1 MYRKIYSEIITSCIQ
16 GVGEQ
21 ISQLN
26 SMIQSLT
33 NAMSDNNA
41 DAFADSYIQSQY
53 SSIRESLCQKR
64 NELIEQ
70 EIILGKNRA
79 YLEQDD
85 TVNAQKLSELID
97 GMSDK
102 EFAVNDFAI
111 DAYNSAAGLAQ
122 DDASIYDIIGEDEL
136 NATLYIRDQLGNE
149 GIDYDD
155 FDNMNNEEKLS
166 YQQKCI
172 QYAKQYFLD
181 TGIEL
186 PDNGRIDLPISPGV
200 NIYYRNEVYTTIGNN
215 RVAVDYS
222 LEDKATCVHLLAT
235 YDFMSLDM
243 AAANDEFSLTHS
255 YNIDENT
262 SAFSTVGLNTNS
274 GNFIIENGITTSYN
288 YAEVNG
294 AYDSVSVDNAC
305 GVEIYSVSNWEPQEE
320 TVSGFSLSG
329 VWGEVSDTAKHC
341 IAGVVILAACYYG
354 GVAGGTAV
362 IDLIETYAPEYVF

>member
-33 NAMSDNNA
+33 SAMSDNNA
-41 DAFADSYIQSQY
+41 DAFSDSYIQSQY

-64 NELIEQ
+64 DELIEH

-85 TVNAQKLSELID
+85 TVNAQKLRELID
-97 GMSDK
+97 SISDK

-155 FDNMNNEEKLS
+155 FANMTNEEKLS

-172 QYAKQYFLD
+172 QYAKQYFLL
-181 TGIEL
+181 TGEEY
-186 PDNGRIDLPISPGV
+186 PCNVRRDLPISPGV
-200 NIYYRNEVYTTIGNN
+200 NIYYRNEVYTTIGDN
-215 RVAVDYS
+215 RVSVDYS
-222 LEDKATCVHLLAT
+222 PEDKDACVHLLAT
-235 YDFMSLDM
+235 YDFTSLDM
-243 AAANDEFSLTHS
+243 EAAKDGLSLTHS
-255 YNIDENT
+255 YSIDENT
-262 SAFSTVGLNTNS
+262 SAFSTVKIDEVGMS
-274 GNFIIENGITTSYN
+274 YSIENGITTSYN

-294 AYDSVSVDNAC
+294 AYDSVSMDTAC
-305 GVEIYSVSNWEPQEE
+305 GVEIYSVSNWESQEE

-329 VWGEVSDTAKHC
+329 VLAEISDNAVYAIGAAALIALIVLEPEVGIPA
-341 IAGVVILAACYYG
+341 LAAG
-354 GVAGGTAV
+354 MKFM
-362 IDLIETYAPEYVF
+362 EFEY

>member
-64 NELIEQ
+64 DELIEH
-70 EIILGKNRA
+70 EIILGKKRA

-155 FDNMNNEEKLS
+155 FANMTDKEKLS

-172 QYAKQYFLD
+172 QYAKQYFLL
-181 TGIEL
+181 TGEEY
-186 PDNGRIDLPISPGV
+186 PCNVRRDLPISPGV
-200 NIYYRNEVYTTIGNN
+200 NIYYRNEVYTTIGDN
-215 RVAVDYS
+215 RVSVDYS
-222 LEDKATCVHLLAT
+222 PEDKDACVHLLAT
-235 YDFMSLDM
+235 YDFTSLDM
-243 AAANDEFSLTHS
+243 EAAKDGLSLTHS

-262 SAFSTVGLNTNS
+262 SVFSTVEINDFDMKFS
-274 GNFIIENGITTSYN
+274 IENGVTTSYN

-294 AYDSVSVDNAC
+294 AYDSVSMDTAC
-305 GVEIYSVSNWEPQEE
+305 GVEIYSVSNWESQEE

-329 VWGEVSDTAKHC
+329 VLAEISDNAVYAIGAAALIALIVLEPEVGIPA
-341 IAGVVILAACYYG
+341 LAAG
-354 GVAGGTAV
+354 MKFM
-362 IDLIETYAPEYVF
+362 EFEY

>member
-1 MYRKIYSEIITSCIQ
+1 MYRSLYSETITSCIQ

-26 SMIQSLT
+26 SMIQGLT

-64 NELIEQ
+64 DELIEQ

-97 GMSDK
+97 GMSDI
-102 EFAVNDFAI
+102 EFALKDFAN
-111 DAYNSAAGLAQ
+111 DAYSGAAGLAQ

-155 FDNMNNEEKLS
+155 FDNMNNEGKLS

-172 QYAKQYFLD
+172 QYAKQYFLLTD
-181 TGIEL
+181 EEF
-186 PDNGRIDLPISPGV
+186 PYNVRRDLPISPGV
-200 NIYYRNEVYTTIGNN
+200 NIYYRNEVYTTVGNDHIS
-215 RVAVDYS
+215 VDYS
-222 LEDKATCVHLLAT
+222 PEDKEASVHLLAT
-235 YDFMSLDM
+235 YDFTSLDI
-243 AAANDEFSLTHS
+243 AAFSDGISTTYS
-255 YNIDENT
+255 RPIDENI
-262 SAFSTVGLNTNS
+262 SVFSTVEINGFNMS
-274 GNFIIENGITTSYN
+274 YSIENGITTSYN

-305 GVEIYSVSNWEPQEE
+305 GVEIYGVSEWEPQEE
-320 TVSGFSLSG
+320 TASGFSLG
-329 VWGEVSDTAKHC
+329 GFLAEIPDIAVCAVGATAIIALIVLEPEVG
-341 IAGVVILAACYYG
+341 IPVLAAGMEFAY
-354 GVAGGTAV
+354 
-362 IDLIETYAPEYVF
+362 

>member
-1 MYRKIYSEIITSCIQ
+1 MYRRLYSETITSCIQ

-64 NELIEQ
+64 DELIEH
-70 EIILGKNRA
+70 EIILGKKRA

-155 FDNMNNEEKLS
+155 FANMTDEEKLS

-172 QYAKQYFLD
+172 QYAKQYFLLTD
-181 TGIEL
+181 EEV
-186 PDNGRIDLPISPGV
+186 PYNVRVDLPISPGV
-200 NIYYRNEVYTTIGNN
+200 NIYYRNEVYTTIGDN

-222 LEDKATCVHLLAT
+222 PEDKDACVHLLAT
-235 YDFMSLDM
+235 YDFTSLDM
-243 AAANDEFSLTHS
+243 AVAESGVSTTYSHD
-255 YNIDENT
+255 IDENT
-262 SAFSTVGLNTNS
+262 SAFSTVELDINS
-274 GNFIIENGITTSYN
+274 SSFILENGITTSYD

-294 AYDSVSVDNAC
+294 AYDSVSMDNAC
-305 GVEIYSVSNWEPQEE
+305 GVEIYGVSEWESQEE
-320 TVSGFSLSG
+320 TASSFSLGG
-329 VWGEVSDTAKHC
+329 VLAEISDNAVYAIGAAALIALIVLEPEVGIPA
-341 IAGVVILAACYYG
+341 LAAG
-354 GVAGGTAV
+354 MEFVH
-362 IDLIETYAPEYVF
+362 

>member
-1 MYRKIYSEIITSCIQ
+1 MYRRLYSETITSCIQ

-33 NAMSDNNA
+33 SAMSDNNA
-41 DAFADSYIQSQY
+41 DAFSDSYIQSQY

-64 NELIEQ
+64 DELIEQ

-85 TVNAQKLSELID
+85 TVNAQKLRELID

-172 QYAKQYFLD
+172 QYAKQYFLL
-181 TGIEL
+181 TGEEY
-186 PDNGRIDLPISPGV
+186 PCNVRRDLPISPGV
-200 NIYYRNEVYTTIGNN
+200 NIYYRNEVYTTIGDN
-215 RVAVDYS
+215 RVSVDYS
-222 LEDKATCVHLLAT
+222 PEDKDACVHLLAT
-235 YDFMSLDM
+235 YDFTSLDI
-243 AAANDEFSLTHS
+243 AASVEGYSATYSN
-255 YNIDENT
+255 NIDENT
-262 SAFSTVGLNTNS
+262 SAFSTVEVDKLGMS
-274 GNFIIENGITTSYN
+274 YSIENGITTSYN

-294 AYDSVSVDNAC
+294 AYDSVSMDTAC
-305 GVEIYSVSNWEPQEE
+305 GVEIYGVSEWESQEE
-320 TVSGFSLSG
+320 TASSFSL
-329 VWGEVSDTAKHC
+329 
-341 IAGVVILAACYYG
+341 G
-354 GVAGGTAV
+354 GVLEEIPETVMLVTEAAIVTVLFIAVGSQVGIPALATAASMAFV
-362 IDLIETYAPEYVF
+362 Y

>member
-64 NELIEQ
+64 DELIEH

-85 TVNAQKLSELID
+85 TVNAQKLRELID
-97 GMSDK
+97 GISDK

-215 RVAVDYS
+215 RVSVDYS
-222 LEDKATCVHLLAT
+222 PEDKDACVHLLAT
-235 YDFMSLDM
+235 YDFTSLDI
-243 AAANDEFSLTHS
+243 AASVEGYSATYSN
-255 YNIDENT
+255 NIDENT
-262 SAFSTVGLNTNS
+262 SAFSTVEVDKLGMS
-274 GNFIIENGITTSYN
+274 YSIENGITTSYN

-294 AYDSVSVDNAC
+294 AYDSVSMDTAC
-305 GVEIYSVSNWEPQEE
+305 GVEIYGVSEWESQEE
-320 TVSGFSLSG
+320 TASSFSLGG
-329 VWGEVSDTAKHC
+329 VLAEISDNAVYAIGAAALIALIVLEPEVGIPA
-341 IAGVVILAACYYG
+341 LAAG
-354 GVAGGTAV
+354 MKFM
-362 IDLIETYAPEYVF
+362 EFEY

>member
-33 NAMSDNNA
+33 SAMSDNNA

-64 NELIEQ
+64 DELIEH
-70 EIILGKNRA
+70 EIILGKKRA

-85 TVNAQKLSELID
+85 TVNAQKLRELID
-97 GMSDK
+97 GISDK

-155 FDNMNNEEKLS
+155 FDNMTNEEKLS

-172 QYAKQYFLD
+172 QYAKQYFLLTD
-181 TGIEL
+181 EEF
-186 PDNGRIDLPISPGV
+186 PCNVRRDLPISPGV
-200 NIYYRNEVYTTIGNN
+200 NIYYRNEVYTTVGNDHIS
-215 RVAVDYS
+215 VDYS
-222 LEDKATCVHLLAT
+222 PGDKEACVHLLAT
-235 YDFMSLDM
+235 YDFTSLDM
-243 AAANDEFSLTHS
+243 AAARDEVSATYS

-262 SAFSTVGLNTNS
+262 SVFSTVEIDKLGMS
-274 GNFIIENGITTSYN
+274 YSIENGVTTSYD

-294 AYDSVSVDNAC
+294 AYDSVSMDIAC
-305 GVEIYSVSNWEPQEE
+305 GVEIYGVSEWESQEE
-320 TVSGFSLSG
+320 TVSGFSLGG
-329 VWGEVSDTAKHC
+329 VWAEVSDTAKHC
-341 IAGVVILAACYYG
+341 IAGAIILAACYYG

-362 IDLIETYAPEYVF
+362 IDLIETYAPAFGY

>member
-16 GVGEQ
+16 GMGEQ

-64 NELIEQ
+64 DELIEH
-70 EIILGKNRA
+70 EIILGKKRA

-85 TVNAQKLSELID
+85 TVNAQKLRELID
-97 GMSDK
+97 DISDK

-155 FDNMNNEEKLS
+155 FANMTDEEKLL

-172 QYAKQYFLD
+172 QYAKQYFLLI
-181 TGIEL
+181 GEEY
-186 PDNGRIDLPISPGV
+186 PCNVRRDLPISPGV
-200 NIYYRNEVYTTIGNN
+200 NIYYRNEVYTTIGDN

-222 LEDKATCVHLLAT
+222 PEDKDACVHLLVT
-235 YDFMSLDM
+235 YDFTSLDM
-243 AAANDEFSLTHS
+243 AVAGSGVSTTYSHD
-255 YNIDENT
+255 IDENT
-262 SAFSTVGLNTNS
+262 SAFSTVEINGFNMS
-274 GNFIIENGITTSYN
+274 YSIENGVTTSYN

-294 AYDSVSVDNAC
+294 AYDSVSMDTAC

-362 IDLIETYAPEYVF
+362 IDLIETYAQAFGY

>member
-64 NELIEQ
+64 DELIEQ

-85 TVNAQKLSELID
+85 TVNAQKLRELID
-97 GMSDK
+97 GISDK

-155 FDNMNNEEKLS
+155 FANMTDKEKLS
-166 YQQKCI
+166 YQQKYI

-235 YDFMSLDM
+235 YDFTSLDM
-243 AAANDEFSLTHS
+243 AAAKDGLSLTHS
-255 YNIDENT
+255 YSIDENT
-262 SAFSTVGLNTNS
+262 SAFSTVKIDEVGMS
-274 GNFIIENGITTSYN
+274 YSIENGITTSYN

-294 AYDSVSVDNAC
+294 AYDSSVSVDNAC

-320 TVSGFSLSG
+320 TVSGFSL
-329 VWGEVSDTAKHC
+329 
-341 IAGVVILAACYYG
+341 G
-354 GVAGGTAV
+354 GVLEEIPETVMLVTEAAIVTVLFIAVGSQVGIPALATAASMAFV
-362 IDLIETYAPEYVF
+362 Y

>member
-1 MYRKIYSEIITSCIQ
+1 MYRRLYSETITSCIQ

-26 SMIQSLT
+26 SMIQILT
-33 NAMSDNNA
+33 NAMSDNNS
-41 DAFADSYIQSQY
+41 DAFSDSYIQSQY

-64 NELIEQ
+64 DELIEQ

-85 TVNAQKLSELID
+85 TVNAQKLRELID

-102 EFAVNDFAI
+102 EFALKDFAI

-122 DDASIYDIIGEDEL
+122 DDASIYDIIAEDEL
-136 NATLYIRDQLGNE
+136 NATLYIRAQLGND

-155 FDNMNNEEKLS
+155 FDNMTDKEKLL
-166 YQQKCI
+166 YQWKCI
-172 QYAKQYFLD
+172 QYAKQYFLLTD
-181 TGIEL
+181 EEF
-186 PDNGRIDLPISPGV
+186 PYNVRVDLPIYPGV
-200 NIYYRNEVYTTIGNN
+200 NIYYRNEVYTTVGNDHIS
-215 RVAVDYS
+215 VDYS
-222 LEDKATCVHLLAT
+222 PGDKEACVHLLAT
-235 YDFMSLDM
+235 YDFTSLDI

-274 GNFIIENGITTSYN
+274 GNFIIENGITTTYN

-294 AYDSVSVDNAC
+294 AYDSVSMDNAC
-305 GVEIYSVSNWEPQEE
+305 GVEIYSVSEWESQEE
-320 TVSGFSLSG
+320 TVSGFSLGGFLAEISNIAVCAVG
-329 VWGEVSDTAKHC
+329 AAVIIALIVLEPEVGIPA
-341 IAGVVILAACYYG
+341 LAA
-354 GVAGGTAV
+354 GTEFMEFA
-362 IDLIETYAPEYVF
+362 Y

>member
-33 NAMSDNNA
+33 RAMSDNNA

-64 NELIEQ
+64 DELIEH
-70 EIILGKNRA
+70 EIILGKKRA

-85 TVNAQKLSELID
+85 TVNAQKLRELID
-97 GMSDK
+97 GISDK

-122 DDASIYDIIGEDEL
+122 DDASIYDIIGEDEF

-155 FDNMNNEEKLS
+155 FDNMTYKEKLL

-215 RVAVDYS
+215 RVSVDYS

-243 AAANDEFSLTHS
+243 AAARDEVSATYS

-262 SAFSTVGLNTNS
+262 SAFSTVKIDKLGMS
-274 GNFIIENGITTSYN
+274 YSIENGITTSYN

-320 TVSGFSLSG
+320 TASSFSLGGVLAEISG
-329 VWGEVSDTAKHC
+329 IAVCAVGAAAIIALIVLEPEVGIPA
-341 IAGVVILAACYYG
+341 LAAG
-354 GVAGGTAV
+354 MKFMETA
-362 IDLIETYAPEYVF
+362 Y